1 MNERF
6 KELRIAL
13 NLTQQ
18 EFGDKLGLLKSA
30 ISKIESNKQN
40 VTEQLILIVCRE
52 FNVSEEW
59 LRNGTGEMFIEKDR
73 FQVISEFAAGVVKKP
88 DSIQAKLIESLAK
101 LDEKDWI
108 ELEKLFDKMME
119 KNKNN

>member
-1 MNERF
+1 MNERI
-6 KELRIAL
+6 KELRKYL
-13 NLTQQ
+13 KLTQD
-18 EFGDKLGLLKSA
+18 EFGDKLGIKKSA
-30 ISKIESNKQN
+30 VSKLEKGENS
-40 VTEQLILIVCRE
+40 VTDQMFKSICRE

-73 FQVISEFAAGVVKKP
+73 FQIVSEFAAGVVKKP